1 MTVTT
6 RLESHAEAGAVA
18 PEAFAGGR
26 TLHFWGGRWRAEGD
40 PALDA
45 TDTARAVRAALN
57 EHRTWSVAGFEERR
71 TRVSAAV
78 ESLTAHGALLAGTLG
93 TGAEAE
99 RAVHRVLGTTRQC
112 ADEGGALLTGRFPLR
127 GPVANIAS
135 RACPAPAL
143 LQALLM
149 QTLAGNA
156 AIAGI
161 SGGRGPAG
169 RKERADG
176 AGGAGG
182 SAFLTLAVA
191 LAAPHG
197 LPLTLVRAE
206 GAAAEA
212 ALGRQDIV
220 GCVRYPDES
229 EPDETLLSTVT
240 RRAAS

>member
-1 MTVTT
+1 MTVIARSTG
-6 RLESHAEAGAVA
+6 HAEAGAVA

-40 PALDA
+40 PVLDA
-45 TDTARAVRAALN
+45 SDTARAVRAALN

-71 TRVSAAV
+71 VRVSAAV
-78 ESLTAHGALLAGTLG
+78 ESLTTHATLLAGTLG
-93 TGAEAE
+93 TAEAE
-99 RAVHRVLGTTRQC
+99 RALERVLGAARRRIE
-112 ADEGGALLTGRFPLR
+112 EGDALLTGRFPLR
-127 GPVANIAS
+127 GPVANIAC

-143 LQALLM
+143 LQALLT
-149 QTLAGNA
+149 QALAGNA

-161 SGGRGPAG
+161 SGVPGPEG

-182 SAFLTLAVA
+182 IAFLTLAVA

-197 LPLTLVRAE
+197 LPLTLIRAE

-212 ALGRQDIV
+212 ALSRPDIV

-229 EPDETLLSTVT
+229 EPDEALLSTVT